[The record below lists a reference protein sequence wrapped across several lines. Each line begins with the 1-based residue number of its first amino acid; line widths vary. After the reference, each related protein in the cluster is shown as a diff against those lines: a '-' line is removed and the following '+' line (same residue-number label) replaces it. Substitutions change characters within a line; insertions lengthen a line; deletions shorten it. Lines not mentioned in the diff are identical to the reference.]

1 MAFEKYKPPGP
12 IFGILRYFFEKV
24 MDGGRRGLEVAKAF
38 LFADGICTKECGQ
51 FSRNDSCHHLEF
63 CRFF

>member
-24 MDGGRRGLEVAKAF
+24 MDGGRRGGGEVAKAF
-38 LFADGICTKECGQ
+38 
-51 FSRNDSCHHLEF
+51 FSASRAPLCLAKPTQQKVN
-63 CRFF
+63 

>member
-24 MDGGRRGLEVAKAF
+24 MDGGRRWGGGGLEVAKAF
-38 LFADGICTKECGQ
+38 FLA
-51 FSRNDSCHHLEF
+51 SRAPLCLAKPIQQKVN
-63 CRFF
+63 

>member
-24 MDGGRRGLEVAKAF
+24 MDGGRRGGGEVAKAF
-38 LFADGICTKECGQ
+38 FLA
-51 FSRNDSCHHLEF
+51 SRAPLCLAKPTQQKVN
-63 CRFF
+63 